1 MAITDITTLEAL
13 FDNDMREILEKER
26 AVGLNSS
33 RTRQMIEQYGGV
45 KTARLLLEL
54 DRQLPSNTFGYLRT
68 INRLDLTVEW
78 HVVMDKYSPL
88 FSDEEREIA
97 RWRLAYED

>member
-1 MAITDITTLEAL
+1 MADIQSLEAK
-13 FDNDMREILEKER
+13 FDHDMREILEKER

-54 DRQLPSNTFGYLRT
+54 DRQLPSNTFRYLRT
-68 INRLDLTVEW
+68 INRLDLTIEW
-78 HVVMDKYSPL
+78 HVVMDKYYPL

-97 RWRLAYED
+97 RWRLAHED